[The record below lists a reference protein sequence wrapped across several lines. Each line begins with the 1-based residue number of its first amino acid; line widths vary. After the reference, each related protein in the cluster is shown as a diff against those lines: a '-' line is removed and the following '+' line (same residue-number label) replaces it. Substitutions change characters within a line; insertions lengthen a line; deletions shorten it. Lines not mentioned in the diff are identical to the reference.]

1 MRKKLF
7 FVVSNGDDSA
17 TAELSGCME
26 WIKGDLEANWPNAES
41 DPEEDRPQYTLD
53 PVWLTDEEFNNLPE
67 AE

>member
-1 MRKKLF
+1 MKKELF

-26 WIKGDLEANWPNAES
+26 WIKGDLAANWPEAENL
-41 DPEEDRPQYTLD
+41 PEEDKPQYTLN
-53 PVWLTDEEFNNLPE
+53 PVWLTIEEFNNLPE